1 MCVARNAGKE
11 SIGPVRNVLWDFG
24 MMFQGFAI
32 WVMGWIISLA
42 FAFYLIDATIQL
54 GIIGALM
61 PPAGRLRQP
70 ATIRAKAGV
79 SL

>member
-1 MCVARNAGKE
+1 MPAYLYTNLDCFIKAVQAEVAVPQSVGSSLMCVARNAGKE

-42 FAFYLIDATIQL
+42 LLSI
-54 GIIGALM
+54 
-61 PPAGRLRQP
+61 
-70 ATIRAKAGV
+70 
-79 SL
+79 